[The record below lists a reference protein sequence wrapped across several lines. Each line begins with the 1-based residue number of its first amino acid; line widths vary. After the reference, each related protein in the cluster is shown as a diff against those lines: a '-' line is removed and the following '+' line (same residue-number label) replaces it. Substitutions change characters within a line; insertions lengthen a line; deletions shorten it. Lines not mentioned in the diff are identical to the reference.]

1 MVSIHSQ
8 YDLSSGVGK
17 GKGGLGT
24 VNFNGSYIN
33 LISIS
38 QKQNTVRVNF
48 TVQKLKVELFRASSS
63 LLFDIYEVD
72 LLREIHI
79 P

>member
-38 QKQNTVRVNF
+38 QKLTEHCKSKF
-48 TVQKLKVELFRASSS
+48 YCTKVKSRT
-63 LLFDIYEVD
+63 I
-72 LLREIHI
+72 
-79 P
+79 

>member
-24 VNFNGSYIN
+24 VNFSGNYIN

-38 QKQNTVRVNF
+38 QKTHR
-48 TVQKLKVELFRASSS
+48 TL
-63 LLFDIYEVD
+63 
-72 LLREIHI
+72 
-79 P
+79 